1 MIGIDTNI
9 LVRYLAQDDPVQ
21 SPRARQII
29 ERLLS
34 EQDPGFI
41 SLVTITETVWVLRSS
56 YAMTDQAIAAALEL
70 ILRVQTLFVQNE
82 REVATAMI
90 ALRTGVASFDDA
102 LIGALGRWAGCSHTV
117 TFDRKAAR
125 LPGFRLA

>member
-1 MIGIDTNI
+1 
-9 LVRYLAQDDPVQ
+9 
-21 SPRARQII
+21 
-29 ERLLS
+29 
-34 EQDPGFI
+34 
-41 SLVTITETVWVLRSS
+41 
-56 YAMTDQAIAAALEL
+56 MTDQAIAAALEL

>member
-90 ALRTGVASFDDA
+90 ALRTGVEPPAPHFHTCGSA
-102 LIGALGRWAGCSHTV
+102 PAG
-117 TFDRKAAR
+117 
-125 LPGFRLA
+125 

>member
-125 LPGFRLA
+125 LPDFRLA

>member
-102 LIGALGRWAGCSHTV
+102 LIGALGRWAGCSLTV

>member
-34 EQDPGFI
+34 AQDPGFI

-125 LPGFRLA
+125 LPDFRLA

>member
-117 TFDRKAAR
+117 NVDRKAAR
-125 LPGFRLA
+125 LPDFRLA